1 MACCRNTPSLIDLQI
16 FHFLFFP
23 GLHPAESNYIAP
35 NKRPLSS
42 MAPTMVFDS
51 SNLNLEDGNDHGFGR
66 LLFVLGASGGP
77 KIISAVL
84 QVILNRIYLGM
95 SNFDSIIHPRIH
107 NQLLYHDSAATG
119 YEKSELFKDVLIE
132 TSNRTRKALKN
143 RNHLLFSLDYMGTCQ
158 AISVDYET
166 DLLTAVSDP
175 RKYGQSSGY

>member
-1 MACCRNTPSLIDLQI
+1 VACCRDIPSLINAQI
-16 FHFLFFP
+16 SHYLLIS
-23 GLHPAESNYIAP
+23 GLIPAESNYVAP

-51 SNLNLEDGNDHGFGR
+51 NDLNLEDGNDHGFGR
-66 LLFVLGASGGP
+66 LLLVLGASGGP

-95 SNFDSIIHPRIH
+95 STFDSIIHPRIH
-107 NQLLYHDSAATG
+107 NQLLYHDADATG
-119 YEKSELFKDVLIE
+119 YEQSELFKDILIE
-132 TSNRTRKALKN
+132 TSNRTRTALEK
-143 RNHLLFSLDYMGTCQ
+143 RNQSLFSIDYMGTCQ

-166 DLLTAVSDP
+166 DLLSAVSDP